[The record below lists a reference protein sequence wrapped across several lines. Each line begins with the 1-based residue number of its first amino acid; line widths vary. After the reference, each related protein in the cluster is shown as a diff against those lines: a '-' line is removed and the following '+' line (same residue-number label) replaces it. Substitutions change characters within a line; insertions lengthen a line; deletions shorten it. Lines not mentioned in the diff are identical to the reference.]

1 MNGINLKGFGV
12 RSFVIG
18 GLTAKWGIGENRP
31 PTIPPALKTALVCWY
46 NTEMQRLTN
55 ADLQQTSPK
64 LIDLSGNGHDLLLV
78 GYTGTPTNG
87 INADGWLQ
95 SAAVGYGVS
104 YGQPLLT
111 DYTVCST
118 RKWNATIPA
127 YGAFASK
134 SAVGFVVERTA
145 NSTQYANS
153 FNAGT
158 PITFEPGEFT
168 YQSSTSYNGTPIAK
182 GAAPD
187 SDTLILGRLNAS
199 SGTRFDGSYKSFV
212 LFNRTLTTEEL
223 AYVKRWMA

>member
-1 MNGINLKGFGV
+1 MNGINLKGFAA
-12 RSFVIG
+12 RSFMIG
-18 GLTAKWGIGENRP
+18 GLTAKWGIDGDRP
-31 PTIPPALKTALVCWY
+31 PMPPALSAALVCWY

-64 LIDLSGNGHDLLLV
+64 LIDLSGNGHHLHLY

-111 DYTVCST
+111 DYTACGT
-118 RKWNATIPA
+118 RKWNTIVPA

-134 SAVGFVVERTA
+134 SAAGFVMERTVQSA
-145 NSTQYANS
+145 QYANS
-153 FNAGT
+153 FNAST
-158 PITFEPGEFT
+158 PITFEPKEFT
-168 YQSSTSYNGTPIAK
+168 YQSSTSYNGTPITK
-182 GAAPD
+182 GAAAD
-187 SDTLILGRLNAS
+187 ADTLILGRLNTS